1 MASTVITT
9 ITADHIDDFLA
20 TSPDYR
26 NLGVY
31 FDFAHNADAPAN
43 IARITAGQLRAQI
56 ADMPRTIP
64 GPAAQ
69 IADVL
74 NARPEMRYEVR
85 LIDIN
90 GYTVNHAEA
99 VKVVPGDQ
107 VDAATLHLLN
117 RVAVEDAATAGHPLH
132 SYRVQETELP
142 A

>member
-9 ITADHIDDFLA
+9 ITPDHLDDFLA
-20 TSPDYR
+20 TSPDYL
-26 NLGVY
+26 NLSVY
-31 FDFAHNADAPAN
+31 FDLAHDADAPAN
-43 IARITAGQLRAQI
+43 VARITAGQLRAQI

-69 IADVL
+69 LADLL
-74 NARPEMRYEVR
+74 NTRPLMRYEVR
-85 LIDIN
+85 LVDRN
-90 GYTVNHAEA
+90 GYTVNHPEA
-99 VKVVPGDQ
+99 VKVVSGDQ

-117 RVAVEDAATAGHPLH
+117 RVAPADAACEGHPLY